1 MLTPLRN
8 MLRSPAA
15 GGIFVLVIIAM
26 AAWGVTDIFAG
37 GGGSNLIS
45 AGDRGV
51 SDRTLD
57 STLERI
63 LRNRTDDRGRA
74 LTKEEAMEQGIL
86 DQVFADLSRQT
97 LLTSYADTQGIS
109 ATTGSIVETIRTD
122 PIFQDTTG
130 VFDASRYAQLLD
142 ANGFREAD
150 YESNIEADLTID
162 RLQRV
167 PLQGLRVPNALA
179 RLQAAYAG
187 ELRSASWFVLQQT
200 ELPEIEAPTD
210 EELQELYET
219 RKELLREPERR
230 GVSLIRLSPD
240 DFIAQ
245 SVVTDED
252 ISAYYEAY
260 KGDRYTGPDSRSFT
274 EFIFADEAT
283 ARAALGRIAGG
294 AAATAIE
301 TALSTE
307 LKNGRRDAIANDRLA
322 DQVFAR
328 GALVGSI
335 HGPQPVDGQFV
346 VIRLE
351 GITPGAATPLEN
363 VREELRDELARELA
377 VGLFYDALPQFDDL
391 LGTGANLESIAEGLG
406 APVLS
411 FAPVDTNGFTK
422 DGRRYL
428 PLVTAPGLLQM
439 VYAQSEGRNTERF
452 GEDEVTWIARVDSIV
467 PERLPEFEEV
477 RDDLTEAWTLQR
489 QSEQLQTIAAEI
501 ESAIADGSS
510 SLEVE
515 AAKYNAEIT
524 ALPRP
529 IGRTSTET
537 QLPRQIIDGIFGVND
552 EGDTF
557 SLQAG
562 SSQSFIL
569 QVTEIDRADD
579 ETLDILAQTSALEI
593 QTGISEDLFRA
604 YLMSIAEDV
613 DLTTNAGAYD
623 AYKRSLVTQQ

>member
-1 MLTPLRN
+1 

-37 GGGSNLIS
+37 GNGSNLIS

-51 SDRTLD
+51 SDRKLD
-57 STLERI
+57 TTLERI

-97 LLTSYADTQGIS
+97 LLTSYADKQGIS
-109 ATTGSIVETIRTD
+109 ATTESIVDSIRTD

-130 VFDASRYAQLLD
+130 VFDAIRYSQLLD

-187 ELRSASWFVLQQT
+187 ELRSASWFVLQQS
-200 ELPEIEAPTD
+200 ELPSVGEPTE
-210 EELQELYET
+210 EELQELYES

-230 GVSLIRLSPD
+230 GVSLIQLSPD
-240 DFIAQ
+240 DFVAQ
-245 SVVTDED
+245 SVVTDD
-252 ISAYYEAY
+252 DVSAYYEAY
-260 KGDRYTGPDSRSFT
+260 KADRYTGPDSRSFT
-274 EFIFADEAT
+274 EFTFADEAT

-294 AAATAIE
+294 AAASAIE

-307 LKNGRRDAIANDRLA
+307 LKNGRRDAISNERLA
-322 DQVFAR
+322 DQVFSQ

-335 HGPQPVDGQFV
+335 HGPQPVDGQFA

-351 GITPGAATPLEN
+351 AITPGVATPLEN
-363 VREELRDELARELA
+363 VRTEIEDELARELA

-391 LGTGANLESIAEGLG
+391 LGTGADLESIALGLG

-411 FAPVDTNGFTK
+411 FAPVDSNGFTK

-439 VYAQSEGRNTERF
+439 IYAQSEGRNTERF
-452 GEDEVTWIARVDSIV
+452 GDDEVTWIARVDSIV
-467 PERLPEFEEV
+467 PERLPEFDEV
-477 RDDLTEAWTLQR
+477 RDTLVEAWRQQK
-489 QSEQLQTIAAEI
+489 QSEQLQTVAAEI
-501 ESAIADGSS
+501 ETAIADGSTT
-510 SLEVE
+510 LAAE
-515 AAKYNAEIT
+515 AAKYNAEVS

-537 QLPRQIIDGIFGVND
+537 QLPRQIIDGIFGVNNED
-552 EGDTF
+552 ETF

-562 SSQSFIL
+562 SSQTFIL
-569 QVTEIDRADD
+569 QVTEINRADD
-579 ETLDILAQTSALEI
+579 ETLDILGQTSALEI

-604 YLMSIAEDV
+604 YLMGIADDV
-613 DLTTNAGAYD
+613 ELTTNAGAYD

>member
-37 GGGSNLIS
+37 GSGSNLIS

-109 ATTGSIVETIRTD
+109 ATTGSIVESIRTD
-122 PIFQDTTG
+122 PVFQDTTG

-142 ANGFREAD
+142 VNGFREAD

-200 ELPEIEAPTD
+200 ELPEVQQPT
-210 EELQELYET
+210 EEDLQELYET

-245 SVVTDED
+245 SDVTEED

-274 EFIFADEAT
+274 EFTFADEAT

-301 TALSTE
+301 TALATE

-351 GITPGAATPLEN
+351 AITPGAATPLEN
-363 VREELRDELARELA
+363 VREEIRDELARELA

-391 LGTGANLESIAEGLG
+391 LGTGADLESIAEGLG

-452 GEDEVTWIARVDSIV
+452 GDDEVTWIARVDSIV

-477 RDDLTEAWTLQR
+477 RDDLTEAWTMQR

-501 ESAIADGSS
+501 EGAIADGSS
-510 SLEVE
+510 SLEAE
-515 AAKYNAEIT
+515 AAKYNAEVT

-562 SSQSFIL
+562 SSQTFIL
-569 QVTEIDRADD
+569 QVTEIDRAND
-579 ETLDILAQTSALEI
+579 ETLDILAQSSALEI
-593 QTGISEDLFRA
+593 QTGISEDLLRA
-604 YLMSIAEDV
+604 YFMSIADDIE
-613 DLTTNAGAYD
+613 LNTNASGYE

>member
-37 GGGSNLIS
+37 GNGSNLIS

-51 SDRTLD
+51 SDRRLD
-57 STLERI
+57 TTLERI

-86 DQVFADLSRQT
+86 DQVFSDLSRQT
-97 LLTSYADTQGIS
+97 LLTSYADKQGIS
-109 ATTGSIVETIRTD
+109 ATTESIVDAIRTD

-130 VFDASRYAQLLD
+130 VFDAIRYTQLLD

-200 ELPEIEAPTD
+200 ELPNVGEPTE
-210 EELQELYET
+210 EELLELYES

-240 DFIAQ
+240 DFVAQ
-245 SVVTDED
+245 SVVTED
-252 ISAYYEAY
+252 DVSAYYEAY
-260 KGDRYTGPDSRSFT
+260 KADRYTGPDSRSFT
-274 EFIFADEAT
+274 EFTFADEAT

-294 AAATAIE
+294 AAASAIE

-307 LKNGRRDAIANDRLA
+307 LKNGRRDTIANDRLA
-322 DQVFAR
+322 DQVFSP

-335 HGPQPVDGQFV
+335 HGPQPVGGQFV

-351 GITPGAATPLEN
+351 AITPGAATPLEN
-363 VREELRDELARELA
+363 VRTEIEEELARELA

-391 LGTGANLESIAEGLG
+391 LGTGADLESIALGLG

-411 FAPVDTNGFTK
+411 FAPVDSNGFTK

-439 VYAQSEGRNTERF
+439 IYAQSEGRNTERF
-452 GEDEVTWIARVDSIV
+452 GDDEITWIARVDSIV

-477 RDDLTEAWTLQR
+477 QDTLIEAWRQQK
-489 QSEQLQTIAAEI
+489 QSEQLQTVAAEI
-501 ESAIADGSS
+501 ESAIAVGSS
-510 SLEVE
+510 TLEAE
-515 AAKYNAEIT
+515 AAKYNAEVS

-537 QLPRQIIDGIFGVND
+537 QLPRQIIDSIFGVNAED
-552 EGDTF
+552 ETF

-562 SSQSFIL
+562 ASQTFIL
-569 QVTEIDRADD
+569 QVTEINRADD
-579 ETLDILAQTSALEI
+579 ETLDILAQSSALEI

-604 YLMSIAEDV
+604 YLMGIADDV
-613 DLTTNAGAYD
+613 ELTTNAGAYD

>member
-1 MLTPLRN
+1 

-37 GGGSNLIS
+37 GSGSNLIS

-109 ATTGSIVETIRTD
+109 ATTGSIVESIRTD
-122 PIFQDTTG
+122 PVFQDTTG

-142 ANGFREAD
+142 VNGFREAD

-200 ELPEIEAPTD
+200 ELPEVQQPT
-210 EELQELYET
+210 EEDLQELYET

-245 SVVTDED
+245 SDVTEED

-274 EFIFADEAT
+274 EFTFADEAT

-301 TALSTE
+301 TALATE

-351 GITPGAATPLEN
+351 AITPGAATPLEN
-363 VREELRDELARELA
+363 VREEIRDELARELA

-391 LGTGANLESIAEGLG
+391 LGTGADLESIAEGLG

-452 GEDEVTWIARVDSIV
+452 GDDEVTWIARVDSIV

-477 RDDLTEAWTLQR
+477 RDDLTEAWTMQR

-501 ESAIADGSS
+501 EGAIADGSS
-510 SLEVE
+510 SLEAE
-515 AAKYNAEIT
+515 AAKYNAEVT

-537 QLPRQIIDGIFGVND
+537 QLPRQIIDGIFGVNE

-562 SSQSFIL
+562 SSQTFIL

-579 ETLDILAQTSALEI
+579 ETLDILAQSSALEI
-593 QTGISEDLFRA
+593 QTGISEDLLRA
-604 YLMSIAEDV
+604 YFMSIADDIE
-613 DLTTNAGAYD
+613 LNTNASGYE

>member
-200 ELPEIEAPTD
+200 ELPEVEAPTD

-363 VREELRDELARELA
+363 VRDEIRDELARELA

-510 SLEVE
+510 SLEAE

-562 SSQSFIL
+562 PSQSFIL

-613 DLTTNAGAYD
+613 ELTTNAGAYD

>member
-37 GGGSNLIS
+37 GGGNKLIS
-45 AGDRGV
+45 AGDRSI
-51 SDRTLD
+51 SDRNLD
-57 STLERI
+57 TTLERI
-63 LRNRTDDRGRA
+63 LRNQTDERGRA
-74 LTKEEAMEQGIL
+74 FTKEEAMERGIL
-86 DQVFADLSRQT
+86 DQVFADLSRRT
-97 LLTSYADTQGIS
+97 LLTSYADKQGIS
-109 ATTGSIVETIRTD
+109 ATTDAIVDAIRTD

-130 VFDASRYAQLLD
+130 VFDAVRFSQLLD
-142 ANGFREAD
+142 SNGFREAD
-150 YESNIEADLTID
+150 YESNIEADLTIG

-167 PLQGLRVPNALA
+167 PVEGLRVPFALA

-187 ELRSASWFVLQQT
+187 ELRSASWFVLQQA
-200 ELPEIEAPTD
+200 ELPSVGTPAE
-210 EELQELYET
+210 EELLELYET

-245 SVVTDED
+245 SEVIEAD
-252 ISAYYEAY
+252 IASYYEAY
-260 KGDRYTGPDSRSFT
+260 KAERYTGPDSRSFT
-274 EFIFADEAT
+274 EFVFADEAT

-307 LKNGRRDAIANDRLA
+307 LKNGRRDIINNDRLA
-322 DQVFAR
+322 DQVFSP
-328 GALVGSI
+328 GALAGSI
-335 HGPQPVDGQFV
+335 HGPQPVNGQYL

-351 GITPGAATPLEN
+351 DITPGAATPLEN
-363 VREELRDELARELA
+363 VRAEIEEELARELA

-391 LGTGANLESIAEGLG
+391 LGTGADLESIAAGLG

-411 FAPVDTNGFTK
+411 FAPVDTNGVTK

-452 GEDEVTWIARVDSIV
+452 GEDEITWIARVDSIV
-467 PERLPEFEEV
+467 PERLPEYEEV
-477 RDDLTEAWTLQR
+477 RETLVEAWTQQKR
-489 QSEQLQTIAAEI
+489 SEQLQTVAAEI

-510 SLEVE
+510 SLEAE
-515 AAKYNAEIT
+515 AATYNAEIT
-524 ALPRP
+524 SLPRP
-529 IGRTSTET
+529 ITRTNTDI
-537 QLPRQIIDGIFGVND
+537 QLPRQIIDGVFGLNEVG
-552 EGDTF
+552 ETF

-562 SSQSFIL
+562 SSQTFIL
-569 QVTEIDRADD
+569 QVTQIDRPES
-579 ETLDILAQTSALEI
+579 ETLDILAQSSALEI
-593 QTGISEDLFRA
+593 QNGVAEDLFRA

-613 DLTTNAGAYD
+613 ELTTNGSAFE
-623 AYKRSLVTQQ
+623 AYKRSLVTEQ

>member
-37 GGGSNLIS
+37 GSGSNLIS

-200 ELPEIEAPTD
+200 ELPEVEQPTD

-274 EFIFADEAT
+274 EFTFADEAT

-363 VREELRDELARELA
+363 VREEIRDELARELA

-411 FAPVDTNGFTK
+411 FAPVDTNGFTR

-562 SSQSFIL
+562 PSQSFIL

-613 DLTTNAGAYD
+613 ELTTNAGAYD

>member
-1 MLTPLRN
+1 

-37 GGGSNLIS
+37 GNSSNLIS

-51 SDRTLD
+51 SDRKLD
-57 STLERI
+57 TTLERI

-97 LLTSYADTQGIS
+97 LLTSYADKQGIS
-109 ATTGSIVETIRTD
+109 ATTESIVDSIRTD

-130 VFDASRYAQLLD
+130 VFDAIRYSQLLD

-187 ELRSASWFVLQQT
+187 ELRSASWFVLQQS
-200 ELPEIEAPTD
+200 ELPSVGEPTE
-210 EELQELYET
+210 EELQELYES

-230 GVSLIRLSPD
+230 GVSLIQLSPD
-240 DFIAQ
+240 DFVAQ
-245 SVVTDED
+245 SAVTDD
-252 ISAYYEAY
+252 DVSAYYEAY
-260 KGDRYTGPDSRSFT
+260 RADRYTGPDSRSFT
-274 EFIFADEAT
+274 EFTFADEAT

-294 AAATAIE
+294 AAASAIE

-307 LKNGRRDAIANDRLA
+307 LKNGRRDAISNERLA
-322 DQVFAR
+322 DQVFSQ

-335 HGPQPVDGQFV
+335 HGPQPVDGQFA

-351 GITPGAATPLEN
+351 AITPGAATPLEN
-363 VREELRDELARELA
+363 VRTEIEDELARELA

-391 LGTGANLESIAEGLG
+391 LGTGADLESIALGLG
-406 APVLS
+406 TPVLS
-411 FAPVDTNGFTK
+411 FAPVDSNGFTK

-439 VYAQSEGRNTERF
+439 IYAQSEGRNTERF
-452 GEDEVTWIARVDSIV
+452 GDDEVTWIARVDSIV
-467 PERLPEFEEV
+467 PERLPEFDEV
-477 RDDLTEAWTLQR
+477 RDTLVEAWRQQK
-489 QSEQLQTIAAEI
+489 QSEQLQTVAAEI
-501 ESAIADGSS
+501 ETAIADGSTT
-510 SLEVE
+510 LAAE
-515 AAKYNAEIT
+515 AAKYNAEVS

-537 QLPRQIIDGIFGVND
+537 QLPRQIIDGIFGVNNED
-552 EGDTF
+552 ETF

-562 SSQSFIL
+562 SSQTFIL
-569 QVTEIDRADD
+569 QVTEINRADD

-604 YLMSIAEDV
+604 YLMGIADDV
-613 DLTTNAGAYD
+613 ELTTNAGAYD

>member
-37 GGGSNLIS
+37 GSGSNLIS

-109 ATTGSIVETIRTD
+109 ATTGSIVESIRTD
-122 PIFQDTTG
+122 PVFQDTTG

-142 ANGFREAD
+142 VNGFREAD

-200 ELPEIEAPTD
+200 ELPEVQQPT
-210 EELQELYET
+210 EEDLQELYET

-245 SVVTDED
+245 SDVTEED

-274 EFIFADEAT
+274 EFTFADEAT

-301 TALSTE
+301 TALATE

-351 GITPGAATPLEN
+351 AITPGAATPLEN
-363 VREELRDELARELA
+363 VREEIRDELARELA

-391 LGTGANLESIAEGLG
+391 LGTGADLESIAEGLG

-452 GEDEVTWIARVDSIV
+452 GDDEVTWIARVDSIV

-477 RDDLTEAWTLQR
+477 RDDLTEAWTMQR

-501 ESAIADGSS
+501 EGAIADGSS
-510 SLEVE
+510 SLEAE
-515 AAKYNAEIT
+515 AAKYNAEVT

-537 QLPRQIIDGIFGVND
+537 QLPRQIIDGIFGVNE

-562 SSQSFIL
+562 SSQTFIL

-579 ETLDILAQTSALEI
+579 ETLDILAQSSALEI
-593 QTGISEDLFRA
+593 QTGISEDLLRA
-604 YLMSIAEDV
+604 YFMSIADDIE
-613 DLTTNAGAYD
+613 LNTNASGYE

>member
-37 GGGSNLIS
+37 GSGSNLIS

-109 ATTGSIVETIRTD
+109 ATTGSIVESIRTD
-122 PIFQDTTG
+122 PVFQDTTG

-142 ANGFREAD
+142 VNGFREAD

-200 ELPEIEAPTD
+200 ELPEVQQPTD
-210 EELQELYET
+210 EDLQELYET

-245 SVVTDED
+245 SDVTEED

-274 EFIFADEAT
+274 EFTFADEAT

-301 TALSTE
+301 TALATE

-351 GITPGAATPLEN
+351 AITPGAATPLEN
-363 VREELRDELARELA
+363 VRDEIRDELARELA

-391 LGTGANLESIAEGLG
+391 LGTGADLESIAEGLG

-452 GEDEVTWIARVDSIV
+452 GDDEVTWIARVDSIV

-477 RDDLTEAWTLQR
+477 RDDLTEAWTMQR

-501 ESAIADGSS
+501 EGAIADGSS
-510 SLEVE
+510 SLEAE
-515 AAKYNAEIT
+515 AAKYNAEVT

-562 SSQSFIL
+562 SSQTFIL
-569 QVTEIDRADD
+569 QVTEIDRAND
-579 ETLDILAQTSALEI
+579 ETLDILAQSSALEI
-593 QTGISEDLFRA
+593 QTGISEDLLRA
-604 YLMSIAEDV
+604 YFMSIADDIE
-613 DLTTNAGAYD
+613 LNTNASGYE

>member
-37 GGGSNLIS
+37 GSGSNLIS

-109 ATTGSIVETIRTD
+109 ATTGSIVESIRTD

-142 ANGFREAD
+142 VNGFREAD

-200 ELPEIEAPTD
+200 ELPEVQQPTD
-210 EELQELYET
+210 EDLQELYET

-245 SVVTDED
+245 SDVTEED
-252 ISAYYEAY
+252 ISAFYEAY

-274 EFIFADEAT
+274 EFTFADEAT

-301 TALSTE
+301 TALATE

-351 GITPGAATPLEN
+351 AITPGAATPLEN
-363 VREELRDELARELA
+363 VREEIRDELARELA

-391 LGTGANLESIAEGLG
+391 LGTGADLESIAEGLG

-452 GEDEVTWIARVDSIV
+452 GDDEVTWIARVDSIV

-477 RDDLTEAWTLQR
+477 RDDLTEAWTMQR

-501 ESAIADGSS
+501 EGAIADGSS
-510 SLEVE
+510 SLEAE
-515 AAKYNAEIT
+515 AAKYNAEVT

-562 SSQSFIL
+562 SSQTFIL
-569 QVTEIDRADD
+569 QVTEIDRAND
-579 ETLDILAQTSALEI
+579 ETLDILAQSSALEI
-593 QTGISEDLFRA
+593 QTGISEDLLRA
-604 YLMSIAEDV
+604 YFMSIADDIE
-613 DLTTNAGAYD
+613 LNTNASGYE

>member
-1 MLTPLRN
+1 
-8 MLRSPAA
+8 
-15 GGIFVLVIIAM
+15 
-26 AAWGVTDIFAG
+26 
-37 GGGSNLIS
+37 
-45 AGDRGV
+45 
-51 SDRTLD
+51 
-57 STLERI
+57 
-63 LRNRTDDRGRA
+63 
-74 LTKEEAMEQGIL
+74 MEQGIL

-109 ATTGSIVETIRTD
+109 ATTGSVVESIRTD
-122 PIFQDTTG
+122 PVFQDTTG

-142 ANGFREAD
+142 VNGFREAD

-200 ELPEIEAPTD
+200 ELPEVQQPT
-210 EELQELYET
+210 EEDLQELYET

-245 SVVTDED
+245 SDVTEED

-274 EFIFADEAT
+274 EFTFADEAT

-301 TALSTE
+301 TALATE

-351 GITPGAATPLEN
+351 AITPGAATPLEN
-363 VREELRDELARELA
+363 VREEIRDELARELA

-391 LGTGANLESIAEGLG
+391 LGTGADLESIAEGLG

-452 GEDEVTWIARVDSIV
+452 GDDEVTWIARVDSIV

-477 RDDLTEAWTLQR
+477 RDDLTEAWTMQR

-501 ESAIADGSS
+501 EGAIADGSS
-510 SLEVE
+510 SLEAE
-515 AAKYNAEIT
+515 AAKYNAEVT

-537 QLPRQIIDGIFGVND
+537 QLPRQIIDGIFGVNE

-562 SSQSFIL
+562 SSQTFIL

-579 ETLDILAQTSALEI
+579 ETLDILAQSSALEI
-593 QTGISEDLFRA
+593 QTGISEDLLRA
-604 YLMSIAEDV
+604 YFMSIADDIE
-613 DLTTNAGAYD
+613 LNTNASGYE

>member
-26 AAWGVTDIFAG
+26 AAWGVTDIFARG
-37 GGGSNLIS
+37 SGSNLIS

-109 ATTGSIVETIRTD
+109 ATTGSIVESIRTD
-122 PIFQDTTG
+122 PVFQDTTG

-142 ANGFREAD
+142 VNGFREAD

-200 ELPEIEAPTD
+200 ELPEVQQPTD
-210 EELQELYET
+210 EDLQELYET

-245 SVVTDED
+245 SDVTEED

-274 EFIFADEAT
+274 EFTFADEAT

-301 TALSTE
+301 TALATE

-351 GITPGAATPLEN
+351 AITPGAATPLEN
-363 VREELRDELARELA
+363 VRDEIRDELARELA

-391 LGTGANLESIAEGLG
+391 LGTGADLESIAEGLG

-452 GEDEVTWIARVDSIV
+452 GDDEVTWIARVDSIV

-477 RDDLTEAWTLQR
+477 RDDLTEAWTMQR

-501 ESAIADGSS
+501 EGAIADGSS
-510 SLEVE
+510 SLEAE
-515 AAKYNAEIT
+515 AAKYNAEVT

-562 SSQSFIL
+562 SSQTFIL
-569 QVTEIDRADD
+569 QVTEIDRAND
-579 ETLDILAQTSALEI
+579 ETLDILAQSSALEI
-593 QTGISEDLFRA
+593 QTGISEDLLRA
-604 YLMSIAEDV
+604 YFMSIADDIE
-613 DLTTNAGAYD
+613 LNTNASGYE